1 MIFFHLILVFLFST
15 ATAFAQEKFGQE
27 KFGQEKAPQ
36 ENSASKTEL
45 PKTELRLQEKVKREA
60 DLLNLESQI
69 KQSDAQKQ
77 QTIKEVEQLRGDRAK
92 LNKDLIDTTARVR
105 SADERLNIVENKLI
119 QLEKNASAIQLSLDS
134 RKDVMVE
141 VLASLQRM
149 GRKPLPA
156 VLVHPDD
163 ILAALR
169 ASILLGDVVPELRAE
184 AELLAKDLEALS
196 VNRKNQTL
204 ERENLK
210 TEKEF
215 ASKDK
220 ERLASLISLRQT
232 QIDNSEQKLKEERV
246 KITSLA
252 KEALTLKDLISRME
266 SDIAGAA
273 KAAEASKLVPLPGS
287 GVKRK
292 DAFTDPARLSP
303 KIAFADLR
311 GTLGLPVAGK
321 IIKTYGSPDTYGG
334 TEKGI
339 TIMPPSGAIIS
350 APSDGW
356 VAFSGSYRSYGQ
368 VLIVNTGNGY
378 HLVFIGIDHTLVE
391 IGQFVL
397 AGEPIAVMSRKDE
410 QSVKNDLPDKGTSL
424 YIELRKDGQA
434 IDSGPWWSQQQN
446 EKARG

>member
-1 MIFFHLILVFLFST
+1 MIFFRLFLIFILCAAPVH
-15 ATAFAQEKFGQE
+15 AQEIAVPPKSTTKIELTQQE
-27 KFGQEKAPQ
+27 KE
-36 ENSASKTEL
+36 
-45 PKTELRLQEKVKREA
+45 KRET
-60 DLLNLESQI
+60 DLLKLENQI
-69 KQSDAQKQ
+69 KQRDAQKQ
-77 QTIKEVEQLRGDRAK
+77 QTIKDVELLRSERAK

-105 SADERLNIVENKLI
+105 SADERLNNVENKLNL
-119 QLEKNASAIQLSLDS
+119 LENNAETLQKSLES
-134 RKDVMVE
+134 RKDVIVE

-156 VLVHPDD
+156 ILAHPDD

-169 ASILLGDVVPELRAE
+169 SSILLGDVLPELRYE
-184 AELLAKDLEALS
+184 AESLARDLDALS
-196 VNRKNQTL
+196 VNRKNQTF

-210 TEKEF
+210 IEKEL

-220 ERLASLISLRQT
+220 ERLASLVSSRQT
-232 QIDNSEQKLKEERV
+232 QIETSEQKLKEERA

-252 KEALTLKDLISRME
+252 KEALTLKELIARME
-266 SDIAGAA
+266 TDIAGAA
-273 KAAEASKLVPLPGS
+273 KAAEASKLVPLPGV
-287 GVKRK
+287 GAKRK
-292 DAFTDPARLSP
+292 DAFTDPARLAP

-311 GTLGLPVAGK
+311 GSLNLPVAGK
-321 IIKTYGSPDTYGG
+321 VVKTYGSNDGYGG

-339 TIMPPSGAIIS
+339 TITPPSGAIIS

-356 VAFSGSYRSYGQ
+356 VAFSGAYRSYGQ
-368 VLIVNTGNGY
+368 VLILNTGNGY

-397 AGEPIAVMSRKDE
+397 AGEPIAVMSRKDDL
-410 QSVKNDLPDKGTSL
+410 SDKNELPNKGTSL

-434 IDSGPWWSQQQN
+434 IDSGSWWSRQLN

>member
-1 MIFFHLILVFLFST
+1 MIFFRISFIFLLC
-15 ATAFAQEKFGQE
+15 AVPALAQEKIVQE
-27 KFGQEKAPQ
+27 KPASKIELHQQEKI
-36 ENSASKTEL
+36 
-45 PKTELRLQEKVKREA
+45 KREA
-60 DLLNLESQI
+60 DLLRLEGQI

-105 SADERLNIVENKLI
+105 VADERLNSVESK
-119 QLEKNASAIQLSLDS
+119 LSLLENNAEILQKSLES
-134 RKDVMVE
+134 RKDVIVE

-156 VLVHPDD
+156 VLAHPDD

-169 ASILLGDVVPELRAE
+169 SSILLGDVVPELRQE
-184 AELLAKDLEALS
+184 AENLAKDLDALS
-196 VNRKNQTL
+196 INRKDQTV

-210 TEKEF
+210 VEKDN
-215 ASKDK
+215 ASKDR
-220 ERLASLISLRQT
+220 ERLASLVSLRQT
-232 QIDNSEQKLKEERV
+232 QIESSEQKLKEERN

-252 KEALTLKDLISRME
+252 KDALTLKELIARME

-287 GVKRK
+287 GAQRK

-311 GTLGLPVAGK
+311 GNLNLPVAGK
-321 IIKTYGSPDTYGG
+321 IIKTFGSADNYGG
-334 TEKGI
+334 VEKGI
-339 TIMPPSGAIIS
+339 TIMPPSGAIVS
-350 APSDGW
+350 SPSDGW

-368 VLIVNTGNGY
+368 VLILNTGNGY
-378 HLVFIGIDHTLVE
+378 HLVFIGIENTLAE

-410 QSVKNDLPDKGTSL
+410 TIVKNELLDKGNLL

-434 IDSGPWWSQQQN
+434 IDSRSWWSPQHI